1 MNKFV
6 KYHLRLE
13 AHALAEA
20 CLKFNNM
27 AVDEELGEKTWD
39 EILDM
44 EERVDAQAGSELK
57 SLVVEEPL
65 RSKELKKNQNKEIGT
80 SSKKPVCPTCTKTFS
95 TNKNLNRHIK
105 IHSEEKPYQCSEQDC
120 NLSFTRKD
128 HLDRHM
134 RKHSGEKPFSC
145 DLCNEKFPYLKSL
158 HRHMKNK
165 VCTK

>member
-1 MNKFV
+1 MDKFV
-6 KYHLRLE
+6 KYHLRIE
-13 AHALAEA
+13 AHSLAEV

-27 AVDEELGEKTWD
+27 DVDEELGEKTWD
-39 EILDM
+39 EILEM
-44 EERVDAQAGSELK
+44 EDRIYQKNPCQNVKQTNMAT
-57 SLVVEEPL
+57 P
-65 RSKELKKNQNKEIGT
+65 SKEN
-80 SSKKPVCPTCTKTFS
+80 VCSTCLKTFS
-95 TNKNLNRHIK
+95 TKKTLKRHIK
-105 IHSEEKPYQCSEQDC
+105 IHSDEKTYQCSEHDC

-145 DLCNEKFPYLKSL
+145 DLCYEKFPYLKSL

>member
-1 MNKFV
+1 MDCVKFV
-6 KYHLRLE
+6 NMKLRLE
-13 AHALAEA
+13 AHSAAEV
-20 CLKFNNM
+20 CLKFKNM
-27 AVDEELGEKTWD
+27 VVDEELGGKTWD
-39 EILDM
+39 EILEM
-44 EERVDAQAGSELK
+44 EGKISQKNPCQKVKQTIMAT
-57 SLVVEEPL
+57 P
-65 RSKELKKNQNKEIGT
+65 SKEKKC
-80 SSKKPVCPTCTKTFS
+80 STCHKMFS
-95 TNKNLNRHIK
+95 TKKILKRHNK
-105 IHSEEKPYQCSEQDC
+105 IHSEEKTYQCSEQYC